1 MATTPR
7 KSRPRAA
14 ARSSGALPHGL
25 TAQQC
30 RDMYRKMVQIRHFE
44 DHAAEAYA
52 QAKVGGFLHLYI
64 GEEAVAVGAIA
75 AVREDDHILG
85 HYRDHGYAL
94 ARGCDVRACMAEL
107 FGRDTGICHGRG
119 GSMHLADASR
129 HFWGGHAIVG
139 SHIPIGAG
147 MAYAMQYL
155 EQPLVV
161 LDFFGD
167 GATGNGIFHEGLN
180 MAALWNLPV
189 VFICENNLYGMGATL
204 AEESPVSDMMI
215 KAEGYTMPAVQCDGM
230 DVLSVYGAVQQA
242 AEHCRSGKGPFF
254 VEAMT
259 YRFRGHSMADPELYR
274 DKEEV
279 RRWRELDPI
288 PRFGDFLV
296 QQRITSL
303 QELAEVNEEVEAEM
317 LEAVRFADSSPW
329 PEPDSVD
336 RWIYA
341 KPIDP
346 EAPEEA
352 PSLAGDPAGAAT

>member
-1 MATTPR
+1 
-7 KSRPRAA
+7 
-14 ARSSGALPHGL
+14 
-25 TAQQC
+25 
-30 RDMYRKMVQIRHFE
+30 MYRQMVQIRHFE

-64 GEEAVAVGAIA
+64 GEEAVAVGALNA
-75 AVREDDHILG
+75 ARDTDHVLA

-94 ARGCDVRACMAEL
+94 ARGCDPKACMAEL
-107 FGRDTGICHGRG
+107 FGREDGLCHGRG
-119 GSMHLADASR
+119 GSMHLAESAR

-147 MAYAMQYL
+147 MAYAMQYQQRD
-155 EQPLVV
+155 EIV

-180 MAALWNLPV
+180 MAALWNLPII
-189 VFICENNLYGMGATL
+189 FICENNLYGMGATL
-204 AEESPVSDMMI
+204 AEESPVTEMKI

-230 DVLSVYGAVQQA
+230 DVLSVYDAIQKA

-254 VEAMT
+254 VEALT

-274 DKEEV
+274 AKAEV
-279 RRWRELDPI
+279 QRWRTKDPI
-288 PRFGDFLV
+288 PRFGEFCV
-296 QQRITSL
+296 KHGICSAK
-303 QELAEVNEEVEAEM
+303 ELAQVNEEVEQEM
-317 LEAVRFADSSPW
+317 LDAVAFADKSPW
-329 PEPDSVD
+329 PDPADVA

-346 EAPEEA
+346 ESDGGSAAVRLEVATFEPQPEVSEA
-352 PSLAGDPAGAAT
+352 GI

>member
-1 MATTPR
+1 
-7 KSRPRAA
+7 
-14 ARSSGALPHGL
+14 
-25 TAQQC
+25 
-30 RDMYRKMVQIRHFE
+30 
-44 DHAAEAYA
+44 
-52 QAKVGGFLHLYI
+52 
-64 GEEAVAVGAIA
+64 
-75 AVREDDHILG
+75 
-85 HYRDHGYAL
+85 
-94 ARGCDVRACMAEL
+94 
-107 FGRDTGICHGRG
+107 
-119 GSMHLADASR
+119 R

-147 MAYAMQYL
+147 MAYAMQYR
-155 EQPLVV
+155 EEPLVV

-296 QQRITSL
+296 QHRITSP

-317 LEAVRFADSSPW
+317 LEAVRFADDSPW
-329 PEPDSVD
+329 PDPDSVD

-341 KPIDP
+341 KPINP

-352 PSLAGDPAGAAT
+352 ASMAGDPAGAVT